1 MILPDARLLV
11 LAFWLGAAL
20 ALLYAAVRVLSL
32 LLSLGKCTVFLLD
45 VLFCAVCG
53 VCTFLLALAGSNG
66 QPRLY
71 WLVFEAGGYYCMHI
85 TLARLILFCTQS
97 LLAASRSLCGRIKEK
112 KGKIR
117 GTGGRAHRTFRKSSE
132 KTEKKT

>member
-20 ALLYAAVRVLSL
+20 ALLYAVLSAFSL
-32 LLSLGKCTVFLLD
+32 LLSLGKCTVFIFD

-53 VCTFLLALAGSNG
+53 ACTFLLALAGTNG
-66 QPRLY
+66 QPRLF
-71 WLVFEAGGYYCMHI
+71 WLVFEAAGYYCMHI
-85 TLARLILFCTQS
+85 TLARLM
-97 LLAASRSLCGRIKEK
+97 LLSVQKLRAAFRSLR
-112 KGKIR
+112 GKIR
-117 GTGGRAHRTFRKSSE
+117 EMGCARRTFRKSSE